1 MIIGG
6 IQKFSL
12 VDYPGVPSAVIFL
25 AGCNMRCGYCH
36 NPELVLPERYG
47 DPYDIAE
54 LQNFLTSR
62 ISKLHGVVITGGEPT
77 LRKELPQFIQEI
89 KSMGFKIKLDTNGT
103 NPRMLK
109 TILEDELVD
118 YVAMDIKGPP
128 EKYIQIT
135 QRPISVSDIQQSID
149 IILSSKIRHEF
160 RTTAVKSQLSSV
172 DFERIGQL
180 IKGAQLFSF
189 QKFVPTKTLDPCFA
203 DEEAYTEEEM
213 NVFAKTMN
221 RYVQQCVVR

>member
-1 MIIGG
+1 M
-6 IQKFSL
+6 
-12 VDYPGVPSAVIFL
+12 
-25 AGCNMRCGYCH
+25 
-36 NPELVLPERYG
+36 LPERYG

-62 ISKLHGVVITGGEPT
+62 IGKLHGVVITGGEPT